1 MVKGKIEDK
10 KMYTEGDPQ
19 MVPAIEAVHCPK
31 TRDWGE
37 SYRRRSVIWG
47 EQYNKQIRTFIRRE
61 VENELRNFFKLI
73 GIDQTIIVNK
83 VNFEK

>member
-1 MVKGKIEDK
+1 
-10 KMYTEGDPQ
+10 
-19 MVPAIEAVHCPK
+19 MVPAIEAVHCPY
-31 TRDWGE
+31 TRDWGK

-47 EQYNKQIRTFIRRE
+47 EHYNKQIRTFIRRE

-73 GIDQTIIVNK
+73 GMRERIVVNK